1 MSRMN
6 KISLQQKFSL
16 FDEHWSPKIVAELNG
31 QHVKIAKLQ
40 GELEWHQHADEDE
53 LFWVVKGKLTIELRD
68 QTVELS
74 PGEIFVVPRGVEHK
88 PSATEETH
96 IVMFEPAGTLNTGDA
111 ESDRTVAS
119 PERI

>member
-53 LFWVVKGKLTIELRD
+53 LFWVVKGKLKIELRD